1 MVAEFGGIM
10 KVRHVLKVLEHDG
23 WFVARTRG
31 SHQVMKHP
39 TKLGI
44 VVVPGHP
51 ADELARGTLKSI
63 RDQAQLRG
71 KL

>member
-1 MVAEFGGIM
+1 M
-10 KVRHVLKVLEHDG
+10 KVRDVLKVLESDG
-23 WFVARTRG
+23 WLVARTRG
-31 SHQVMKHP
+31 SHRVMKHP
-39 TKLGI
+39 SKAGI

-51 ADELARGTLKSI
+51 TDELAPGTLKSI